1 MLEFNAIYLFVQIG
15 QSFMGIIKTS
25 PLFLAKYV
33 QCFYSVLDDEG
44 SNNIHRRLPDGTLD
58 LVFNLGDAVSL
69 SRDGVQFQHMPG
81 VSLTGLYP
89 DRSFIS
95 YAGKVHLVG
104 VVFQPGTAH
113 FFVKDSL
120 EHIKASTFDA
130 ADIFGKD
137 INFLLEQLV
146 TLPTEIA
153 RHQVLEQL
161 LIKHI
166 AQRQQEYHLDNI
178 LHAVNNIHAAGG
190 NIDIGILHHA
200 HLMSERN
207 FRRKFVDLVG
217 MSPKQYA
224 GIIRIKTFS
233 KRYKS
238 SRLNYNNI
246 LYDLGYNDQAHF
258 NKDFR
263 KVVGAAP
270 GVYFNEMNPMTEHFI
285 DLI

>member
-1 MLEFNAIYLFVQIG
+1 
-15 QSFMGIIKTS
+15 MGIIKTS
-25 PLFLAKYV
+25 PRFLAEYV
-33 QCFYSVLDDEG
+33 QCFYSVIDDEG
-44 SNNIHRRLPDGTLD
+44 SNTIHRRLPDGTLD
-58 LVFNLGDAVSL
+58 LVFNLGEAVSL

-89 DRSFIS
+89 DRSFIC
-95 YAGKVHLVG
+95 YADKVHLVG
-104 VVFQPGTAH
+104 VVFQPGMAH
-113 FFVKDSL
+113 LFIKDSL

-137 INFLLEQLV
+137 IYFLLEQLV
-146 TLPTEIA
+146 VLPTETA
-153 RHQVLEQL
+153 KHQL
-161 LIKHI
+161 LEKLLMTYV
-166 AQRQQEYHLDNI
+166 AQLQQEYHLDNI
-178 LHAVNNIHAAGG
+178 LHAVKNIHIAEG
-190 NIDIGILHHA
+190 NLDIGLLPAA

-207 FRRKFVDLVG
+207 FRRKFVDFVG

-224 GIIRIKTFS
+224 GIIRVKSFS

-238 SRLNYNNI
+238 SRLNYNDI

-263 KVVGAAP
+263 KVVGASP
-270 GVYFNEMNPMTEHFI
+270 GMYFNEMDQMTENFI

>member
-15 QSFMGIIKTS
+15 QSYMGIIKTT
-25 PLFLAKYV
+25 PLFLGRYV
-33 QCFYSVLDDEG
+33 QCFYSVIDNGGNDT
-44 SNNIHRRLPDGTLD
+44 IHRRLPDGTLD
-58 LVFNLGDAVSL
+58 LVFNLGEAVSL
-69 SRDGVQFQHMPG
+69 SRDSAQFEHMPG

-89 DRSFIS
+89 DRSFIC
-95 YAGKVHLVG
+95 YASKVHLVG

-113 FFVKDSL
+113 LFIKDSL
-120 EHIKASTFDA
+120 EHIKASTIDA
-130 ADIFGKD
+130 AGIFGKD
-137 INFLLEQLV
+137 IYFLLEQLAA
-146 TLPTEIA
+146 LPTEIA
-153 RHQVLEQL
+153 RHHLLEQL
-161 LIKHI
+161 LMKYV
-166 AQRQQEYHLDNI
+166 AQHEPEYHLENI
-178 LHAVNNIHAAGG
+178 LHAVKNIHTADG
-190 NIDIGILHHA
+190 NLDIGVLHHA

-207 FRRKFVDLVG
+207 FRRKFVDFVG

-224 GIIRIKTFS
+224 GIIRIKSFS

-263 KVVGAAP
+263 KIVGAAP
-270 GVYFNEMNPMTEHFI
+270 GVYFNELNPMTEHFI